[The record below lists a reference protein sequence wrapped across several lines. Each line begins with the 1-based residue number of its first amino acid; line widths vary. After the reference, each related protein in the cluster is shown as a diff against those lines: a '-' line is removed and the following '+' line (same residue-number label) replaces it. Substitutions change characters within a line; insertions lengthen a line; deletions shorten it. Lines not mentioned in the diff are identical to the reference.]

1 MKGSIIM
8 EITIFAKKREKF
20 TPKAGEIYRNQG
32 GGTFRCLRSGYS
44 TGNATM
50 QNVKSGWT
58 FSAHGCGIYED
69 GTMDWD
75 YSTSGTWL

>member
-1 MKGSIIM
+1 MANM
-8 EITIFAKKREKF
+8 KREKF

-32 GGTFRCLRSGYS
+32 GGTFRCLRSGY
-44 TGNATM
+44 TAGEATM

-58 FSAHGCGIYED
+58 LSAHGCGIYED

-75 YSTSGTWL
+75 YSTGGRFEEVQTW